1 MSEKTGSVLVVGG
14 GIAGVQT
21 ALDLAESGFKVYL
34 TERKPSIGGVMSQLD
49 KTFPTNDCSMCIL
62 SPKLV
67 EAARHPMISM
77 MTLTEVMAVEG
88 EAPNFT
94 VTLKKHPRYV
104 REDRC
109 VGCGL
114 CAEKCPSKV
123 SSEYEV
129 GMVQRKAIFVPYA
142 QAVPMKYSID
152 ASRCLW
158 LTKQRCGN
166 CKKVCPADAIDYE
179 DKEKIEKIDV
189 GAIVLAPGFEAF
201 DPSVKREYGYGLFK
215 NVVTSLEF
223 ERILSATGPYSG
235 HVVRPT
241 DHKTPKKVAFIQ
253 CVGSR
258 DEKVGNPYCS
268 SVCCMYAL
276 KQAIIAQE
284 HTAGLVPHIF
294 FMDVRAVGK
303 EFEDFRARA
312 EKEYGIKIYRGTRV
326 ASVDEDMDSKN
337 LTLRYSVGNE
347 VSEQEFDMV
356 VLSVGLE
363 APTSSK
369 DLADRCNIQ
378 LNPFGFC
385 QTGIYTP
392 LETSRKGIYVS
403 GAFSSPKDIPT
414 TVAEASGAASKA
426 GKHVCDNRISI
437 DDVVKETPETDIK
450 GQEPRIGVFVC
461 DCGINIKG
469 TVDVPSV
476 VEYAKTLPNVV
487 FAEESKYTCSADTQE
502 TIKKMIKEHAL
513 NRVVVASCT
522 PRTHEALFQST
533 IKEAGLNM
541 FLFEMAN
548 IRDQCS
554 WIHMHE
560 PEKATAKSKDLVR
573 MAIAKSRFLEPLSK
587 SRLSVTHK
595 AIIVGGGLAGMTAA
609 LDIAAQ
615 NFHVDLVERSNELG
629 GKLSKLYTAE
639 GGISPRKYMEQIIEQ
654 VRSNDKITIYMNSEL
669 EDVAGFVGNYKVKV
683 KTPEGTK
690 ELETGGIIIATG
702 AQEYVPT
709 EYMYGKE
716 KHVVTQN
723 ELEEKMAHGHFKG
736 KTVAMIQCVGSRNSE
751 VPYCSRIC
759 CSKALKNAI
768 EIKKKHPETD
778 VYIFHKDIRS
788 YGFRELLYKEAGE
801 LGIKFVRF
809 PEDKN
814 PELTKDGEHMM
825 LVAEDVVLGSPIMIK
840 PDLVV
845 LSTGTRPNPDNEH
858 LAKLVKVPLSKDGFF
873 LEAHMKLRPVDFATN
888 GVYLAGIAHWPKF
901 IDETIAQASGAA
913 ARAMTI
919 ISKEFLET
927 QGIIAAIND
936 MVCDGCGIC
945 EPVCEY
951 RAITI
956 VGSDSNDPSKLKAV
970 VNEGLCMGCGT
981 CVAACP
987 SGALEQK
994 GFKTSQI
1001 LAQIDAALEGGAK

>member
-1 MSEKTGSVLVVGG
+1 MSENTGSVLVVGG
-14 GIAGVQT
+14 GIGGVQT

-34 TERKPSIGGVMSQLD
+34 AERKPSIGGVMAQLD

-67 EAARHPMISM
+67 EAARHPMITM
-77 MTLTEVMAVEG
+77 MTLTEVVGVEG

-114 CAEKCPSKV
+114 CAEKCPSKAP
-123 SSEYEV
+123 SEYEV

-152 ASRCLW
+152 ASKCLW

-166 CKKVCPADAIDYE
+166 CKKVCPADAVDYE
-179 DKEKIEKIDV
+179 QKEVIEKINV
-189 GAIVLAPGFEAF
+189 GSIVLAPGFDAF
-201 DPSVKREYGYGLFK
+201 DPRVKREYGYGDFK

-223 ERILSATGPYSG
+223 ERILSATGPYAG

-268 SVCCMYAL
+268 SVCCMYAM
-276 KQAIIAQE
+276 KQAIIAKE
-284 HTAGLVPHIF
+284 HTAGFEPHIF
-294 FMDVRAVGK
+294 FMDIRAFGK
-303 EFEDFRARA
+303 EFEDYRARA
-312 EKEYGIKIYRGTRV
+312 EKEYGIKMYRGTRV
-326 ASVDEDMDSKN
+326 ASIDEDPETKN
-337 LTLRYSVGNE
+337 LFLRYSVGDD

-363 APTSSK
+363 PTKSAK
-369 DLADRCNIQ
+369 ELADRLGIK
-378 LNPFGFC
+378 LNPYGFC
-385 QTGIYTP
+385 NTTIYNP
-392 LETSRKGIYVS
+392 LETNRPGIYVT

-414 TVAEASGAASKA
+414 TVAEASGAAAKA
-426 GKHVCDNRISI
+426 GRHVFDNRISI
-437 DDVVKETPETDIK
+437 DQVVKETPETDVR

-461 DCGINIKG
+461 DCGINIRA

-476 VEYAKTLPNVV
+476 VEYVKTLPNVV
-487 FAEESKYTCSADTQE
+487 YAEENKYTCSADSQE
-502 TIKKMIKEHAL
+502 LIKKKIKEHNL

-533 IKEAGLNM
+533 IKEAGLNQ

-560 PEKATAKSKDLVR
+560 PEKATAKAKDLVR
-573 MAIAKSRFLEPLSK
+573 MAVAKSRFLEPLTKSK
-587 SRLSVTHK
+587 LGVTHS
-595 AIIVGGGLAGMTAA
+595 AVVVGGGLAGMTAA

-615 NFHVDLVERSNELG
+615 NFHVDLIERSDKLG
-629 GKLSKLYTAE
+629 GKLANLYTAE
-639 GGISPRKYMEQIIEQ
+639 GGMSPHKYMGELIEK
-654 VRSNDKITIYMNSEL
+654 VKANDNIKIYMNSHV
-669 EDVAGFVGNYKVKV
+669 EDVSGFVGNYKVKV
-683 KTPEGTK
+683 KTPEGQK
-690 ELETGGIIIATG
+690 ELDTGAIIIATG
-702 AQEYVPT
+702 GQEYVPK
-709 EYMYGKE
+709 EYMYGQDKR
-716 KHVVTQN
+716 VLTQN
-723 ELEEKMAHGHFKG
+723 ELEDKLYHGHFKG
-736 KTVAMIQCVGSRNSE
+736 KKVAMIQCVGSRNKE
-751 VPYCSRIC
+751 VPYCSRVC

-768 EIKKKHPETD
+768 EIKKKHPETE

-801 LGIKFVRF
+801 LGVKFIRF
-809 PEDKN
+809 PEDKD
-814 PELTKDGEHMM
+814 PVLSKDGDVLK
-825 LVAEDVVLGSPIMIK
+825 LVAHDQVLGGEVMVK

-845 LSTGTRPNPDNEH
+845 LSTGTRPNPDNEE
-858 LAKLVKVPLSKDGFF
+858 LAKMVKVPLSKDGYF

-913 ARAMTI
+913 ARAITV

-927 QGIIAAIND
+927 QGIIAAVND
-936 MVCDGCGIC
+936 MICDGCGVC

-956 VGSDSNDPSKLKAV
+956 VGSDPRDPAKLKAV
-970 VNEGLCMGCGT
+970 INEGLCMGCGT

-994 GFKTSQI
+994 GFKTAQI
-1001 LAQIDAALEGGAK
+1001 LAQIDSALEGGAK